1 MDIWKILEIDYT
13 EDVGTIKK
21 AYAKKLRLCQP
32 EDDADGYQK
41 LREAYDLALKIAKH
55 AVKVRNTPQS
65 IQNGESPD
73 NIDMSAYAVDSGE
86 YVSLEPFRPSVEE
99 TISRTFEDSLKSLIS
114 QLAAIYEDFTQ
125 RININ
130 SWIQVLNHEAMWDL
144 ENKQI
149 LFVEFVSFLSYHRCL
164 PGEVWILL
172 DDALRLQEQI
182 EHPAFRQHYELRNY
196 LQGVF
201 NQRHLSFR
209 FLQDI
214 EYDQR
219 EKFIELRVNALDCLQ
234 RKNYD
239 LAWTYIEEA
248 KEIFDHDPELT
259 CLEGIRYSV
268 AYNTN
273 AAIEAFSKVLKLMPD
288 SVEALSG
295 RAKNYLLNDE
305 LDNAKKDFEAL
316 LELAP
321 KEDKYVTQ
329 LAEIYL
335 KQDDPISARRLYNKI
350 NAYAQELDKNHII
363 NLIAVNKALVK
374 MSKKTGHE
382 QGLYFEREL
391 PLIKQELKKL
401 QKYAGKG
408 YKTNSSSIYKGY
420 FKFVAGLLLVLA
432 VLFSANMLYKT
443 MNKKDNVQT
452 NSSVHGTDQTKGG
465 EPVSV
470 AASGEASDE
479 AEELVDISEEDL
491 EQLSLSREKIAI
503 TFTKPQILNFIILSS
518 TRTDSRVIFPL
529 ASQVVSNTNNDKI
542 SYLSRNLFIGKTGE
556 NSMFFYGGILDILG
570 KQKIKYRSDVS
581 LPEKLTVE
589 GRIERNDF
597 ADFDA
602 TVMDSM
608 SLHPEYEPYLA
619 AVNTKY
625 LLRVEENHY
634 ISDISNYSSTNKGTN
649 IATVLKLLLV
659 FSIVSILIYKTIK
672 GSRY

>member
-1 MDIWKILEIDYT
+1 MDIWEILEIDYT

-65 IQNGESPD
+65 IQNNESHD
-73 NIDMSAYAVDSGE
+73 NINMSAYAVDSGE

-182 EHPAFRQHYELRNY
+182 EHPAFREHYELRNY
-196 LQGVF
+196 LLGIF
-201 NQRHLSFR
+201 NQRPLSFL

-214 EYDQR
+214 EYDRR

-273 AAIEAFSKVLKLMPD
+273 AAIDAFSKVLKLMPD

-295 RAKNYLLNDE
+295 RANNYLLNDE

-335 KQDDPISARRLYNKI
+335 KQDDPISARRLYKKI
-350 NAYAQELDKNHII
+350 NAYEQELDKNHII

-374 MSKKTGHE
+374 MSKKPGHE
-382 QGLYFEREL
+382 QGLYFHREL
-391 PLIKQELKKL
+391 PIIKQELKKL
-401 QKYAGKG
+401 QKYAAKG

-420 FKFVAGLLLVLA
+420 FKFIISLLLVLA

-443 MNKKDNVQT
+443 MNKKDNVQA

-470 AASGEASDE
+470 AASGEA
-479 AEELVDISEEDL
+479 EELVDISEEDL
-491 EQLSLSREKIAI
+491 EQLSLSREKITI

-529 ASQVVSNTNNDKI
+529 ASQVESNTDNAKI

-589 GRIERNDF
+589 GIIERNDF

-608 SLHPEYEPYLA
+608 SLRPEYETYLSS
-619 AVNTKY
+619 VNTKY
-625 LLRVEENHY
+625 LLKVEENHY
-634 ISDISNYSSTNKGTN
+634 LSDIDNYSNTNKGTN
-649 IATVLKLLLV
+649 IATVLKLLLG
-659 FSIVSILIYKTIK
+659 FSIVSILIYKTIR

>member
-55 AVKVRNTPQS
+55 AVKVRNAPES
-65 IQNGESPD
+65 IQNNESPEIM
-73 NIDMSAYAVDSGE
+73 NISAYAVDSGE
-86 YVSLEPFRPSVEE
+86 YVSVEPFRPSVEE

-114 QLAAIYEDFTQ
+114 QLTAIYEDFTQ

-182 EHPAFRQHYELRNY
+182 DHPAFRQHYELRNY
-196 LQGVF
+196 LLGVF
-201 NQRHLSFR
+201 NQRPLRFR
-209 FLQDI
+209 FLQDVD
-214 EYDQR
+214 YDQR

-273 AAIEAFSKVLKLMPD
+273 AAIEAFSKVLKVMPD

-295 RAKNYLLNDE
+295 RANNYLLNDE

-329 LAEIYL
+329 LAEIFL
-335 KQDDPISARRLYNKI
+335 KQDDPISARRLYKKI
-350 NAYAQELDKNHII
+350 NAYEQELDKNHII

-374 MSKKTGHE
+374 MSKKPGHKE
-382 QGLYFEREL
+382 GMYFEREL

-401 QKYAGKG
+401 QKYASKG

-420 FKFVAGLLLVLA
+420 FKFIAGLVLVLA
-432 VLFSANMLYKT
+432 VLFSANILYKT
-443 MNKKDNVQT
+443 LNKKDNVQT
-452 NSSVHGTDQTKGG
+452 NSSVHGTDRTKGG
-465 EPVSV
+465 ESV
-470 AASGEASDE
+470 PGTASGE
-479 AEELVDISEEDL
+479 AEELVDISEEKL
-491 EQLSLSREKIAI
+491 EQLSLSREKITI
-503 TFTKPQILNFIILSS
+503 TFTKPQILNFFIFNS
-518 TRTDSRVIFPL
+518 TKIDSRVILPL
-529 ASQVVSNTNNDKI
+529 ASQQVSSTDNDKI

-556 NSMFFYGGILDILG
+556 NSLFFYGGILDILG

-581 LPEKLTVE
+581 LPDKLTVE

-608 SLHPEYEPYLA
+608 SLRPEYETYLSS
-619 AVNTKY
+619 VNTKY
-625 LLRVEENHY
+625 LLKVEENHY
-634 ISDISNYSSTNKGTN
+634 IPDIDNYSNTNKGTN